1 MYKLNKKRL
10 AHLNIHFTNSKD
22 GGSIFYKAV
31 FASPIELLSYI
42 NMNSPSEIIFQL
54 NGRETHVFNCEHLGY
69 IGKTGIASRK
79 EVDINSIIKESR
91 NGFMVEVALVSE
103 IQVTN
108 KFCVVIEKVEND
120 LNIITAFPGPYA
132 PSFPYEGQIK
142 ADHQLSEIF
151 WNTHV
156 LLRVKDV

>member
-1 MYKLNKKRL
+1 
-10 AHLNIHFTNSKD
+10 
-22 GGSIFYKAV
+22 
-31 FASPIELLSYI
+31 
-42 NMNSPSEIIFQL
+42 
-54 NGRETHVFNCEHLGY
+54 
-69 IGKTGIASRK
+69 
-79 EVDINSIIKESR
+79 
-91 NGFMVEVALVSE
+91 MVEVALVSE